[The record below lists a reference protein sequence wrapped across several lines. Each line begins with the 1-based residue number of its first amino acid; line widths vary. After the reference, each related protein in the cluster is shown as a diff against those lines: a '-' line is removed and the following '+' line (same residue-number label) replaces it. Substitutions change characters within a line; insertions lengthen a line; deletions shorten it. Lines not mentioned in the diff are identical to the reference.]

1 MLSLL
6 FLLWLAPSTALVRP
20 LPLLVPGT
28 VRYSTPRTVVAR
40 AAPLRATVS
49 FRPWFFY
56 AERSKAVAERAGA
69 DGASWV
75 GAVGLSVVGGCLLV
89 SSVFRTVFTTVPL
102 GSALPLRRLAEVLG
116 FTLLMWAAALFVTP
130 ILVLGLWRLG
140 LWRLGTSAPVQRCV
154 QERKTTHHNGFLR
167 PHPPAPPP
175 AQHHTPATAQA
186 SSCTGPMTGCHFP
199 VSLGAACC

>member
-1 MLSLL
+1 MLLL
-6 FLLWLAPSTALVRP
+6 SVLALWLAPSTALVRP

-75 GAVGLSVVGGCLLV
+75 GAVGLSVVGVCLLV

-116 FTLLMWAAALFVTP
+116 FTLLMWAAVFGTP

-140 LWRLGTSAPVQRCV
+140 LWRPWTSAPVQRCV
-154 QERKTTHHNGFLR
+154 QERKTAHHNGFLR
-167 PHPPAPPP
+167 PLPPRPPSRTTP
-175 AQHHTPATAQA
+175 HTRH
-186 SSCTGPMTGCHFP
+186 CT
-199 VSLGAACC
+199 SLILHRSDDRMSLPG

>member
-1 MLSLL
+1 MKGSSIVSKANEKGIKKRTKIELSRNKTLIFSRCASPQTPRALRALRARRPGEMAMLLL
-6 FLLWLAPSTALVRP
+6 SILALWLAPSTAFVRP

-49 FRPWFFY
+49 FRPWCFY

-75 GAVGLSVVGGCLLV
+75 GAVGLSVVGVCLLV

-102 GSALPLRRLAEVLG
+102 GSALPLLEPWLDTSTPDPDTTP
-116 FTLLMWAAALFVTP
+116 TLPRHSPDTTP
-130 ILVLGLWRLG
+130 
-140 LWRLGTSAPVQRCV
+140 
-154 QERKTTHHNGFLR
+154 
-167 PHPPAPPP
+167 
-175 AQHHTPATAQA
+175 TP
-186 SSCTGPMTGCHFP
+186 
-199 VSLGAACC
+199 

>member
-1 MLSLL
+1 MLLL
-6 FLLWLAPSTALVRP
+6 SILALWLAPSTALVRP
-20 LPLLVPGT
+20 LALLVPGT

-75 GAVGLSVVGGCLLV
+75 GAVGLSVVGVCLLV
-89 SSVFRTVFTTVPL
+89 SSVCLLVPTVFTTVPL

-116 FTLLMWAAALFVTP
+116 FTLLMWAAVLFVTP

-140 LWRLGTSAPVQRCV
+140 LWRLGTSAPVQRSDD
-154 QERKTTHHNGFLR
+154 R
-167 PHPPAPPP
+167 
-175 AQHHTPATAQA
+175 
-186 SSCTGPMTGCHFP
+186 M
-199 VSLGAACC
+199 SLP